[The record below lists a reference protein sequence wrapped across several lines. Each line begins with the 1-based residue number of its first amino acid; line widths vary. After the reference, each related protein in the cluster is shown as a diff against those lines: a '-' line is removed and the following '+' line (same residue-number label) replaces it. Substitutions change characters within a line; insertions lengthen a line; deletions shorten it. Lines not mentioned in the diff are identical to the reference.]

1 MRTWDR
7 YCSSATTRFSRPI
20 MLRGMFLS
28 FSLASSWTM
37 TSQALGSFRAK

>member
-1 MRTWDR
+1 MRTWDEVLLQR
-7 YCSSATTRFSRPI
+7 DHALLAPI

-37 TSQALGSFRAK
+37 TSQAFGSFLAK